1 MEKTVW
7 IKDQNMFKQGI
18 IIEKNYD
25 TYKIDIENNII
36 EVNHNDIWTFN
47 GNHIDNTDNLIHIPH
62 LNEPSILNGV
72 KLRFL
77 ENQIYTWTGDILI
90 SVNPFQ
96 DLGLYSLDN
105 NVPGPHIYK
114 IADKAYSKLPKNQT
128 ILISGE
134 SGAGKTHATRE
145 IMKYI
150 EKGQENHLVSYT
162 NPILEAFGNAKT
174 IRNDNS
180 SRFGKFIKMM
190 FDVKNG
196 QKVLMGA
203 QIETYLLEKIR
214 VVHQNDNERNFHIF
228 YQFLSHEMS
237 EKYLDREAKYKFVNS
252 DFLENDLSDFIQTLK
267 SFKMLGFTDFEIDY
281 TFRIVSGILLLG
293 NVDLESSTND
303 FSQIQQLIGIDVS
316 RLLFYRKLKVKQ
328 EEYDISLQPKERE
341 NVRNS
346 LCMKLYSDLFQN
358 INIKINEVLNCPE
371 GPFIGILD
379 IFGFESFE
387 TNRFEQLCINFTN
400 EALQGLFNKYVFQKE
415 FEEYSREGIEYEH
428 IKFPDN
434 QDILNTIAGKYGLLN
449 MLNEECF
456 VPNGNSTNF
465 THRFLKQHSDN
476 EYVKPNKKYRDT
488 KFSISHYAGW
498 TEYTTDLF
506 MEKNMDK
513 ISDDI
518 FTALNQTPRD
528 QKKTVGVVFRSQ
540 LRELMNVISETNPY
554 FIRCIKPNDQNVR
567 NVFNDISVNQ
577 QLKYSGVLEAVR
589 VARNGYPVRLDHDT
603 FNWRYSFLENLT
615 DHFKPLD
622 YQTGKT
628 KIFLKNF
635 VYERLEDLRNIH
647 VYSQVSEIQK
657 NIRRKIQRKKYC
669 IFRKKVIILQSIFRM
684 KQGWIITNEIRQ
696 NKSATTIQTSFRK
709 HFHKWVYLRTYR
721 KIINIQIW
729 WRNIMF
735 MKRSRNAIKI
745 QQYVRRLLCQMKYTR
760 LKNSVQIISK
770 FYLKYLKPYL
780 KNVDRLQN
788 ELQRQQDEIERLREI
803 EKKYNENI
811 KTNTPLVEIPLED
824 DDIKDIEEVEKITE
838 NLKKKHIQE
847 LDKYDMKIKELL
859 NRENERLQ
867 EISDL
872 EKYKENMKRAIS
884 EKMTLAQR
892 MEKLE
897 RDNHRIRIA
906 YARKHFQKE
915 NCIIC

>member
-18 IIEKNYD
+18 ILEKNYD
-25 TYKIDIENNII
+25 TYKIEIENSII
-36 EVNHNDIWTFN
+36 EVNHNDTWTFN

-77 ENQIYTWTGDILI
+77 ENKIYTWTGDILI

-105 NVPGPHIYK
+105 NISGPHIYK
-114 IADKAYSKLPKNQT
+114 ITDKAYSNLPKNQT

-190 FDVKNG
+190 FDMKDG
-196 QKVLMGA
+196 QKTLMGA
-203 QIETYLLEKIR
+203 QIETYLLEKVR
-214 VVHQNDNERNFHIF
+214 VIHQNDDERNFHIF

-237 EKYLDREAKYKFVNS
+237 EKYLDREAKYKFLNS
-252 DFLENDLSDFIQTLK
+252 DFLENDQYDFIQTLK
-267 SFKMLGFTDFEIDY
+267 SFKMLGFTNFEIDH
-281 TFRIVSGILLLG
+281 TFRTISGILLLG
-293 NVDLESSTND
+293 NLDLESSND
-303 FSQIQQLIGIDVS
+303 FDKIRQLIGIDVS

-328 EEYDISLQPKERE
+328 EEYDISLEPKERE

-346 LCMKLYSDLFQN
+346 LCMKLYSDLFKN
-358 INIKINEVLNCPE
+358 INTKINEVLNCPN

-387 TNRFEQLCINFTN
+387 TNHFEQLCINFTN

-428 IKFPDN
+428 ISFPDN
-434 QDILNTIAGKYGLLN
+434 QGILNTIAGKYGLLN

-456 VPNGNSTNF
+456 VPNGNSKNF

-518 FTALNQTPRD
+518 FITLNQTPRD

-540 LRELMNVISETNPY
+540 LRDLMNVISETNPY
-554 FIRCIKPNDQNVR
+554 FIRCIKPNDQNVK
-567 NVFNDISVNQ
+567 NVFNDIRVNQ

-603 FNWRYSFLENLT
+603 FNWRYSFLENLS
-615 DHFKPLD
+615 DKFKPLD
-622 YQTGKT
+622 YQAGKS

-635 VYERLEDLRNIH
+635 VYERLEDLRNVH

-657 NIRRKIQRKKYC
+657 NIRRRIQRKKYC
-669 IFRKKVIILQSIFRM
+669 IFRKKIIILQSIFHM
-684 KQGWIITNEIRQ
+684 KQGWKTANKIRR
-696 NKSATTIQTSFRK
+696 NKSATKIQTSFRK
-709 HFHKWVYLRTYR
+709 YFRKCMYLRTYN
-721 KIINIQIW
+721 KIIDIQKW
-729 WRNIMF
+729 WRHIMF
-735 MKRSRNAIKI
+735 IKRSRNAIKI
-745 QQYVRRLLCQMKYTR
+745 QQYTRRLLCRTKYIR
-760 LKNSVQIISK
+760 LKKSVKIISK

-780 KNVDRLQN
+780 KNVDRLQT
-788 ELQRQQDEIERLREI
+788 ELQRQQGEIERLRDI
-803 EKKYNENI
+803 EKKYNENT
-811 KTNTPLVEIPLED
+811 KTNSPLVEIPLED
-824 DDIKDIEEVEKITE
+824 NDIKDIEEVDKITE
-838 NLKKKHIQE
+838 NLKRTHIQE

-884 EKMTLAQR
+884 EKMILAQR
-892 MEKLE
+892 MEQLE

-915 NCIIC
+915 NCIIS

>member
-105 NVPGPHIYK
+105 NVPAPHIYK

-567 NVFNDISVNQ
+567 NVFNDIRVNQ